1 MIMKPA
7 KPAAKGQPKDENKS
21 AINTAL
27 RSVVLPRMREWVPA
41 LVEISDDKLYEA
53 AMEDPQILYD
63 CLTAF
68 SGNRALFND
77 VTVGIGGAP
86 VQDDNSTL
94 KCERSVNDII
104 GMVVRTG
111 CRRFAKKVLDDK
123 VTHHPG
129 EEEDDH
135 GLLDSLRSIIRDLW
149 SSDVRAA
156 KVGDK
161 KRTPGEEFY
170 EAIRDNLDSDWQ
182 VPLFPYYVELPPRL
196 IEELGK
202 GVTTLRTPEGIR
214 ELASIGRESLDE
226 AKRIVGN
233 ELAREML
240 DTNPKAARGVSHAGK
255 AEFDRLNACFGDVLR
270 EKRWEV
276 FNDLDRLEALRD
288 MDNQEVAAL
297 AGFLP
302 VVGAETLK
310 NIKKHFKHLYQVE
323 AFLNIGVEILG
334 QKEFVA
340 TFGSP
345 GRLPAIRKITG
356 KMSMARLDGAN
367 PQAEFSGMLAD
378 VMRAYAA
385 NPEAYCRTT

>member
-1 MIMKPA
+1 MSKKPTKPA
-7 KPAAKGQPKDENKS
+7 GGAVQPKDENKA

-27 RSVVLPRMREWVPA
+27 KGTVLPRLREWVPA
-41 LVEISDDKLYEA
+41 LTEIPDDRLYES
-53 AMEDPQILYD
+53 AMEDPAVLYA

-68 SGNRALFND
+68 AANRALFND

-86 VQDDNSTL
+86 VTDDDSAL

-111 CRRFAKKVLDDK
+111 CRRFAKKVLDEK
-123 VTHHPG
+123 IPHQAV
-129 EEEDDH
+129 EADDQ
-135 GLLDSLRSIIRDLW
+135 GLIDSLRLIIRDLW
-149 SSDVRAA
+149 ASDVRT
-156 KVGDK
+156 KVGEK
-161 KRTPGEEFY
+161 KRTPGEDFY
-170 EAIRDNLDSDWQ
+170 EAIRDHLDHDWQ

-196 IEELGK
+196 IGELGK

-214 ELASIGRESLDE
+214 ELASIGRDSLDD

-240 DTNPKAARGVSHAGK
+240 DTNPKAARGVSQVGK
-255 AEFDRLNACFGDVLR
+255 GEFDRLNACFGDVLR

-276 FNDLDRLEALRD
+276 FNDLERLDALKD
-288 MDNQEVAAL
+288 MDNQEIAAL
-297 AGFLP
+297 TPFLP

-323 AFLNIGVEILG
+323 AFLSIGIEVLG
-334 QKEFVA
+334 HKEFVA
-340 TFGSP
+340 TFGNP
-345 GRLPAIRKITG
+345 GRTPAIRKITG